1 MAILLNNN
9 GYDNESWRQELTRRL
24 PELPVRVFGELVHPA
39 DIRYAMVWNHPAGDL
54 CRYPNLRA
62 IFSLGAGGE
71 HFMGDDSLPEVPIV
85 LLADPAV
92 ARDMAAHALYWV
104 ATFHRRYEDYRRQQS
119 QKIWDRKKIGPAENF
134 RVGIVGLG
142 RIGTEV
148 ARRISDFGYDVS
160 GWDRAERQVENV
172 ECYCGPQS
180 LTDFLEINDVIINC
194 LSLSPKTKHLL
205 SYRVF
210 SSMKPGSYFVSIS
223 RGAVVD
229 DEALLDAL
237 DRGHLAG
244 AALDVFAHEPLP
256 RDHPYWSHSK
266 VNVTPHMSG
275 ATFASSAAAVVA
287 ENVRKL
293 ERGDPVQP
301 LFDRHGA

>member
-9 GYDNESWRQELTRRL
+9 GYDNESWRQELARRL
-24 PELPVRVFGELVHPA
+24 PDLPVRVYGETLEPA
-39 DIRYAMVWNHPAGDL
+39 DVRYAMVWNHPAGDL

-71 HFMGDDSLPEVPIV
+71 HFIGDDSLPDVPIV

-92 ARDMAAHALYWV
+92 ARDMTAHALYWV
-104 ATFHRRYEDYRRQQS
+104 VTFHRRYEDYRNQQS
-119 QKIWDRKKIGPAENF
+119 QKVWNRKKVVPAENF

-148 ARRISDFGYDVS
+148 AQRIGGFGYDVS
-160 GWDRAERQVENV
+160 GWDCAERQIQNV
-172 ECYCGPQS
+172 DCFCGPEFLS
-180 LTDFLEINDVIINC
+180 DFLEINDIIINC
-194 LSLSPKTKHLL
+194 LPLSRTTKHFL
-205 SYRVF
+205 SHKFF
-210 SSMKPGSYFVSIS
+210 SSMKRGSYFINIS

-229 DEALLDAL
+229 DDALLRAL
-237 DRGHLAG
+237 DSGHLAR

-256 RDHPYWSHSK
+256 QDHPYWSHAK
-266 VNVTPHMSG
+266 VSVTPHMSG

-301 LFDRHGA
+301 LFDRKAL